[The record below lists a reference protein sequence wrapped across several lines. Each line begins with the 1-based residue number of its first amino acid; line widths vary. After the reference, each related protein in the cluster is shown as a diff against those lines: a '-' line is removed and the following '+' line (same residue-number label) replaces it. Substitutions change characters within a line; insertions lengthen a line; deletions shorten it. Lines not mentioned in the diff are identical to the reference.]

1 MKNIFIIVILIC
13 VVAQGWIG
21 CTIERFPIG
30 PFLDLQDSIVTVA
43 DTTYLELYPPFQ
55 LGFNKPTAIL
65 VGKDQLFY
73 VADTKNDRVVMMD
86 VAGGYIDECHIRNP
100 ISLAQDYRLDLLVGG
115 VVEKSDGSLV
125 GALFRIH
132 LLDALHNLKNADIDT
147 IWKESAH
154 PNRRFVGIG
163 VLPDNQFLV
172 SRTGP
177 NNSSGIDPDTRV
189 MNFSEQNEYITP
201 ISDLITG
208 MGTGISFINQLT
220 QLAIYPGT
228 KDFVLLQRNIG
239 VAYGAL
245 WMTFVKEGDSFE
257 GYKPKFDPTNHKDAG
272 VDFIR
277 PNRFITP
284 SGVAIDNK
292 RLDIFI
298 IDVAQDSV
306 FKFNSR
312 GAFKSASFGLT
323 RTNYRMVS
331 PTGAA
336 FFDKTLFIADS
347 SANCIFRFKL
357 SSDF

>member
-1 MKNIFIIVILIC
+1 MKKKISIALLLMTAFFCWN
-13 VVAQGWIG
+13 G
-21 CTIERFPIG
+21 CNVERFPIT
-30 PFLDLQDSIVTVA
+30 PFLALQDFVVSIG

-55 LGFNKPTAIL
+55 LGFNRPSSIII
-65 VGKDQLFY
+65 GKDQLFY

-86 VAGGYIDECHIRNP
+86 IAGGYIGECHIDEP
-100 ISLAQDYRLDLLVGG
+100 TGLTQDYRLDLIVGG
-115 VVEKSDGSLV
+115 VVRKNDGSSI
-125 GALFRIH
+125 GAMFRIH
-132 LLDALHNLKNADIDT
+132 LLDALHQMENVQIDT

-154 PNRRFVGIG
+154 PQRRFVGIG

-177 NNSSGIDPDTRV
+177 DNSSGIDPDSRI
-189 MNFSEQNEYITP
+189 MKFSQQNEYITP
-201 ISDLITG
+201 ISDLTTG
-208 MGTGISFINQLT
+208 TGTGINYINQLT
-220 QLAIYPGT
+220 QLVIYPGT
-228 KDFVLLQRNIG
+228 KDFILLQRNIG

-245 WMTFVKEGDSFE
+245 WMVFVQGEFE
-257 GYKPKFDPTNHKDAG
+257 GYQPKFNPTIPKDAG

-277 PNRFITP
+277 PNRFIAP
-284 SGVAIDNK
+284 GGVAIDNK

-298 IDVAQDSV
+298 IDAAQDSV

-312 GAFKSASFGLT
+312 GAFKSASFGIY
-323 RTNYRMVS
+323 RTNHRMQS

-336 FFDKTLFIADS
+336 FFDKTLFVADS